1 MKVLVAYETAHK
13 STAEVA
19 EAIAT
24 TLREG
29 GDEADVARC
38 RELQSAEG
46 YDACII
52 GSPVWAGNWLKPAR
66 AFVARNEQALAAR
79 PVAYFHMSGAAG
91 IADERPEIV
100 RIMNESLPE
109 YAPSV
114 KPVSIGAFGGVIDYD
129 RYNFVLRMVMKSV
142 VGRGGGPTSGR
153 HDLRDW
159 DEIREWTME
168 VQRLFREHD

>member
-1 MKVLVAYETAHK
+1 
-13 STAEVA
+13 
-19 EAIAT
+19 
-24 TLREG
+24 
-29 GDEADVARC
+29 
-38 RELQSAEG
+38 
-46 YDACII
+46 
-52 GSPVWAGNWLKPAR
+52 
-66 AFVARNEQALAAR
+66 
-79 PVAYFHMSGAAG
+79 MSGAAG